1 MIDRIEDNLTF
12 AMPLTLKA
20 HQIANQFRQQQDNI
34 NKGKQVY
41 LNTLAVQTV
50 CSYLGWLGIE
60 TDLEASDSWN
70 PAVQALTDT
79 ADLVIKGKGKLEC
92 RPVLP
97 SEQTC
102 QVPLEVLLD
111 RIGYVAVQFNQEL
124 TEATLLGFA
133 ANVNLPELTLD
144 KLQSLDDLLE
154 YLEPQ
159 ESNEQEL
166 TPVKLGQWLQ
176 GVVETSWQTVEEL
189 LGLSEFIWRGGQPQ
203 LGWSVRSANSKQTS
217 LAEAELLTTRGQ
229 LIDLGTVAEVG
240 QLGLFVG
247 LIPTNTSKMEVWVQV
262 RPTGSQNHLPQ
273 QLEVMVLDE
282 TGVAAMQA
290 ESRGTEFIQL
300 KFSALLGE
308 RFAIKVVLGSMNVTK
323 NFII

>member
-1 MIDRIEDNLTF
+1 MIDRVEDNLTF
-12 AMPLTLKA
+12 TMPLTLKA
-20 HQIANQFRQQQDNI
+20 HQIANQFRQQQHNI

-50 CSYLGWLGIE
+50 SSYLDWMGIE
-60 TDLEASDSWN
+60 TDLKKSDSWN
-70 PAVQALTDT
+70 PVAQTLADT
-79 ADLVIKGKGKLEC
+79 ADLLIKGKGKLEC

-97 SEQTC
+97 KEQTC
-102 QVPLEVLLD
+102 QVPLEVLSD

-124 TEATLLGFA
+124 TEATLLGFTSSVTA
-133 ANVNLPELTLD
+133 PEFPLE

-154 YLEPQ
+154 YLEPS
-159 ESNEQEL
+159 EKDEL
-166 TPVKLGQWLQ
+166 AQTPVKLGQWLQ

-189 LGLSEFIWRGGQPQ
+189 LGLSELIWRGGQPQ
-203 LGWSVRSANSKQTS
+203 LGWNVRSADSEQIIP
-217 LAEAELLTTRGQ
+217 AEAELLTTRGQ

-240 QLGLFVG
+240 QVCLFLGVM
-247 LIPTNTSKMEVWVQV
+247 PTNTPKMEIWVQV
-262 RPTGSQNHLPQ
+262 RPTGSQTHLPQ
-273 QLEVMVLDE
+273 ELEVMVLDE

-300 KFSALLGE
+300 KFSALPGE
-308 RFAIKVVLGSMNVTK
+308 RFGIKVVLDSVNVTK

>member
-1 MIDRIEDNLTF
+1 M
-12 AMPLTLKA
+12 
-20 HQIANQFRQQQDNI
+20 
-34 NKGKQVY
+34 
-41 LNTLAVQTV
+41 
-50 CSYLGWLGIE
+50 
-60 TDLEASDSWN
+60 
-70 PAVQALTDT
+70 
-79 ADLVIKGKGKLEC
+79 
-92 RPVLP
+92 
-97 SEQTC
+97 
-102 QVPLEVLLD
+102 
-111 RIGYVAVQFNQEL
+111 
-124 TEATLLGFA
+124 
-133 ANVNLPELTLD
+133 
-144 KLQSLDDLLE
+144 
-154 YLEPQ
+154 
-159 ESNEQEL
+159 
-166 TPVKLGQWLQ
+166 
-176 GVVETSWQTVEEL
+176 
-189 LGLSEFIWRGGQPQ
+189 
-203 LGWSVRSANSKQTS
+203 
-217 LAEAELLTTRGQ
+217 TTRGQ